1 MAEVKGIYPTARAYA
16 REHGQQCA
24 KEIIAWRDTAIYSG
38 QKLAELADILRP
50 LDTTRA
56 MRLAEDLVIEVAL
69 AKLASDERAS
79 DDEPKGEE

>member
-1 MAEVKGIYPTARAYA
+1 MAEVKGIYPAARAYA

-24 KEIIAWRDTAIYSG
+24 KEIIVWRETAIYSG

-69 AKLASDERAS
+69 AKLASD
-79 DDEPKGEE
+79 DEPKCEE